1 MDLRKLYKENFSVN
15 EIISLINAYAT
26 MVNNYSD
33 DDIMCKLNCLMDV
46 LEEKLELEKTTEIK
60 YGF

>member
-1 MDLRKLYKENFSVN
+1 MDLRELYKENFSVN

-33 DDIMCKLNCLMDV
+33 DDIMCKLNCLIDV
-46 LEEKLELEKTTEIK
+46 LEEKLEKTSKTK

>member
-26 MVNNYSD
+26 MANNYSD
-33 DDIMCKLNCLMDV
+33 DNVMEKLNCLMDV

>member
-46 LEEKLELEKTTEIK
+46 LEEKLEKSSKTK

>member
-1 MDLRKLYKENFSVN
+1 MDLRELYKENFSVN

-46 LEEKLELEKTTEIK
+46 LEEKSEKTSKTK

>member
-46 LEEKLELEKTTEIK
+46 LEEKLEKTSKTK

>member
-15 EIISLINAYAT
+15 EIMSLINAYAT

-33 DDIMCKLNCLMDV
+33 DNVMDKLNCLMDV
-46 LEEKLELEKTTEIK
+46 LEEKLEKPSETK

>member
-1 MDLRKLYKENFSVN
+1 MDLRELYKENFSVN

-46 LEEKLELEKTTEIK
+46 LEEKLEKTSKTK